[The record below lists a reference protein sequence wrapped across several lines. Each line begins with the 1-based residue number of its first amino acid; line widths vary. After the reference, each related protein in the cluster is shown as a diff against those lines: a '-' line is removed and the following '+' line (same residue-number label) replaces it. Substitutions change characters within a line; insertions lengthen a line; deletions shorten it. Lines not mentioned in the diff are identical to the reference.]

1 MQKETLSGV
10 ELSISSMMWSRSHN
24 RFVGVN
30 NFVFVVSLFSSPPS
44 SLLGWSRDIHSR
56 RKPSFILRCG
66 RGEWKLIQLQPE
78 LSRQSVSL
86 IESSRSNRLICS
98 ATVAGREQ

>member
-24 RFVGVN
+24 LFVGVN
-30 NFVFVVSLFSSPPS
+30 DFVLAVSLFSSPPS

-66 RGEWKLIQLQPE
+66 RGEWKLIQIQPE